1 MEKFGICVMAMIPV
15 RSIPAHYGEM
25 VNQLIFG
32 ELFAVLEEQDYWV
45 KIAGIFDGNEGWITS
60 NCIEPVKEEE
70 YWMLDEAPYSVLCDP
85 LVRIKNVNT
94 SDLFYIPGGSTIY
107 GYKEDDYSFSILRNW
122 YQFLEK
128 PKLNKIRQEGNIG
141 ILAHKYIQTPY
152 LWGGRTAMGIDCSG
166 FSQIIYKMLNIS
178 IPRDAS
184 QQVTNGETI
193 SFLNS
198 VQEGDLAFFDN
209 AEGKINH
216 VGILLSN
223 TEIIHSSGMVRV
235 DGIDSN
241 GIYSLKLKKYTH
253 KLRVIKRVLM

>member
-1 MEKFGICVMAMIPV
+1 
-15 RSIPAHYGEM
+15 
-25 VNQLIFG
+25 
-32 ELFAVLEEQDYWV
+32 
-45 KIAGIFDGNEGWITS
+45 
-60 NCIEPVKEEE
+60 
-70 YWMLDEAPYSVLCDP
+70 
-85 LVRIKNVNT
+85 
-94 SDLFYIPGGSTIY
+94 
-107 GYKEDDYSFSILRNW
+107 
-122 YQFLEK
+122 
-128 PKLNKIRQEGNIG
+128 
-141 ILAHKYIQTPY
+141 
-152 LWGGRTAMGIDCSG
+152 MGIDCSG